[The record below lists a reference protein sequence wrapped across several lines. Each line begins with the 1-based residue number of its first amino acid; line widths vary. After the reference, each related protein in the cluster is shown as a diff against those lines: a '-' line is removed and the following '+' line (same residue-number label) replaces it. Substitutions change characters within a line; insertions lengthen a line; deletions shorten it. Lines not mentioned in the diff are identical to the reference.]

1 LKLNVYKINAFT
13 NKISGGNSACVIH
26 LKTWLK
32 DELLLTISKKNAVTE
47 TAFFIFKDDK
57 IHLRWFT
64 PDIEMDLCG
73 HATLA
78 TAHCLNSILK
88 YPRTLM
94 KFETKSGE
102 VSVDYKNGR
111 YHMDFPSRIA
121 VKSKLPKLISDS
133 LNLQPLE
140 VYKSRDYLLIYKTEE
155 EIKKI
160 KINTHYFNKINL
172 DPGGVVVTSIGTSSD
187 FVSRYFTPQST
198 ILEDPATG
206 SSHCSLI
213 PFWSKK
219 LNKKHLTSLQLSE
232 RVGEFECV
240 NNSNRVTVIGSA
252 ITHSQKI
259 IEINKTNYN

>member
-1 LKLNVYKINAFT
+1 MKLNVYKINAFT

-88 YPRTLM
+88 YPRSLM

>member
-1 LKLNVYKINAFT
+1 MKLNVYKINAFT

-88 YPRTLM
+88 YPRSLM

-252 ITHSQKI
+252 VTDSQTTITI
-259 IEINKTNYN
+259 

>member
-1 LKLNVYKINAFT
+1 
-13 NKISGGNSACVIH
+13 
-26 LKTWLK
+26 
-32 DELLLTISKKNAVTE
+32 
-47 TAFFIFKDDK
+47 
-57 IHLRWFT
+57 
-64 PDIEMDLCG
+64 
-73 HATLA
+73 
-78 TAHCLNSILK
+78 
-88 YPRTLM
+88 
-94 KFETKSGE
+94 
-102 VSVDYKNGR
+102 
-111 YHMDFPSRIA
+111 
-121 VKSKLPKLISDS
+121 
-133 LNLQPLE
+133 
-140 VYKSRDYLLIYKTEE
+140 LIYKTEE